1 MYKKRSGQTYY
12 TNRHSCFLLQYHI
25 VLVTKYR
32 RPVLTGP
39 VKDLVYRVIQDIFDE
54 KKLVILEMNGEADHI
69 HILFEAD
76 PFTAPGTLVNIIK
89 TKTSRYARKEYG
101 ETLLKEYYWKPLF
114 WSDSYFVTTVSENS
128 LQMVQG
134 DMDFK
139 LTYKEDKG
147 AVYWL
152 ESTPDT
158 LGKFPFP
165 FRLLVG
171 YLLEENK
178 ITVKW
183 RVENLGAMDMYF
195 QIGAHPAF
203 YFPEFDAATK
213 DRGFFVFDR
222 KSDLEYIM
230 PTEKGCVSP
239 ERHVLKLNKEG
250 LMPIDIHTF
259 DCDTYIFDNKQLK
272 KITLLD
278 KKKKP
283 HISLEFNSPL
293 VALWSPTKTHP
304 DCPFVCIE
312 PWYGRCDSVG
322 YSGELKDR
330 EWIQKLEPKET
341 FDVEYKIIIE

>member
-1 MYKKRSGQTYY
+1 METLSNSILTVQIAEHGAELQSIKKDGKEYLWQGDAKFWGRRSPVL
-12 TNRHSCFLLQYHI
+12 FPI
-25 VLVTKYR
+25 VGRVWNNKYR
-32 RPVLTGP
+32 HAGNTYEIG
-39 VKDLVYRVIQDIFDE
+39 QHGF
-54 KKLVILEMNGEADHI
+54 
-69 HILFEAD
+69 
-76 PFTAPGTLVNIIK
+76 
-89 TKTSRYARKEYG
+89 AR
-101 ETLLKEYYWKPLF
+101 
-114 WSDSYFVTTVSENS
+114 
-128 LQMVQG
+128 

-139 LTYKEDKG
+139 PTYKEDKG

-322 YSGELKDR
+322 YSGQLKDR

>member
-1 MYKKRSGQTYY
+1 METLSNSILTVQIAEHGAELQSIKKDGKEYLWQGDAKFWGRRSPVL
-12 TNRHSCFLLQYHI
+12 FPI
-25 VLVTKYR
+25 VGRVWNNKYR
-32 RPVLTGP
+32 HAGNTYEIG
-39 VKDLVYRVIQDIFDE
+39 QHGF
-54 KKLVILEMNGEADHI
+54 
-69 HILFEAD
+69 
-76 PFTAPGTLVNIIK
+76 
-89 TKTSRYARKEYG
+89 AR
-101 ETLLKEYYWKPLF
+101 
-114 WSDSYFVTTVSENS
+114 
-128 LQMVQG
+128 

-139 LTYKEDKG
+139 LTYKEDKE

>member
-1 MYKKRSGQTYY
+1 METLSNSILTVQIAEHGAELQSIKKDGKEYLWQGNAKFWGRRSPVL
-12 TNRHSCFLLQYHI
+12 FPI
-25 VLVTKYR
+25 VGRVWNNKYR
-32 RPVLTGP
+32 HAGNTYEIG
-39 VKDLVYRVIQDIFDE
+39 QHGF
-54 KKLVILEMNGEADHI
+54 
-69 HILFEAD
+69 
-76 PFTAPGTLVNIIK
+76 
-89 TKTSRYARKEYG
+89 AR
-101 ETLLKEYYWKPLF
+101 
-114 WSDSYFVTTVSENS
+114 
-128 LQMVQG
+128 

-139 LTYKEDKG
+139 LTYKEDEG

>member
-1 MYKKRSGQTYY
+1 METLSNSVLTVQIAEHGAELQSIKKDGKEYLWQGDAKFWGRRSPVL
-12 TNRHSCFLLQYHI
+12 FPI
-25 VLVTKYR
+25 VGRVWNNKYR
-32 RPVLTGP
+32 HAGNTYEIGQHGFAR
-39 VKDLVYRVIQDIFDE
+39 D
-54 KKLVILEMNGEADHI
+54 MN
-69 HILFEAD
+69 
-76 PFTAPGTLVNIIK
+76 
-89 TKTSRYARKEYG
+89 
-101 ETLLKEYYWKPLF
+101 
-114 WSDSYFVTTVSENS
+114 
-128 LQMVQG
+128 
-134 DMDFK
+134 FK
-139 LTYKEDKG
+139 QTYKEDKG

-203 YFPEFDAATK
+203 YFPKFDAATK

-230 PTEKGCVSP
+230 PIEKGCVSP

>member
-1 MYKKRSGQTYY
+1 METLSNSVLTVQIAKHGAELQSIKKDGKEYLWQGDAKFWGRRSP
-12 TNRHSCFLLQYHI
+12 
-25 VLVTKYR
+25 VLFPTVGRVWDNKYR
-32 RPVLTGP
+32 HAGNT
-39 VKDLVYRVIQDIFDE
+39 
-54 KKLVILEMNGEADHI
+54 
-69 HILFEAD
+69 FEIGQHG
-76 PFTAPGTLVNIIK
+76 F
-89 TKTSRYARKEYG
+89 AR
-101 ETLLKEYYWKPLF
+101 
-114 WSDSYFVTTVSENS
+114 
-128 LQMVQG
+128 

-139 LTYKEDKG
+139 LTYKEDEG

-183 RVENLGAMDMYF
+183 RVENLGVMDMYF

-203 YFPEFDAATK
+203 YFPGFDAATEE
-213 DRGFFVFDR
+213 RGFFVFDR
-222 KSDLEYIM
+222 KSDLEYTV

-239 ERHVLKLNKEG
+239 ERHALKLNKEG

-272 KITLLD
+272 KVTLLD
-278 KKKKP
+278 KKKNP
-283 HISLEFNSPL
+283 YISLEFDSPL
-293 VALWSPTKTHP
+293 VALWSPTKAHP

-330 EWIQKLEPKET
+330 EWIQKLESKEA

>member
-1 MYKKRSGQTYY
+1 METLSNSILTVQIAEHGAELQSIKKDGKEYLWQGDAKFWGRRSPVL
-12 TNRHSCFLLQYHI
+12 FPI
-25 VLVTKYR
+25 VGRVWNNKYR
-32 RPVLTGP
+32 HAGNTYEIG
-39 VKDLVYRVIQDIFDE
+39 QHGF
-54 KKLVILEMNGEADHI
+54 
-69 HILFEAD
+69 
-76 PFTAPGTLVNIIK
+76 
-89 TKTSRYARKEYG
+89 AR
-101 ETLLKEYYWKPLF
+101 
-114 WSDSYFVTTVSENS
+114 
-128 LQMVQG
+128 
-134 DMDFK
+134 DMDVK

>member
-1 MYKKRSGQTYY
+1 METLSNSILTVQIAEHGAELQSIKKDGKEYLWQGDAKFWGRRSPVL
-12 TNRHSCFLLQYHI
+12 FPI
-25 VLVTKYR
+25 VGRVWNNKYR
-32 RPVLTGP
+32 HAGNTYEIG
-39 VKDLVYRVIQDIFDE
+39 QHGF
-54 KKLVILEMNGEADHI
+54 AH
-69 HILFEAD
+69 
-76 PFTAPGTLVNIIK
+76 
-89 TKTSRYARKEYG
+89 
-101 ETLLKEYYWKPLF
+101 
-114 WSDSYFVTTVSENS
+114 
-128 LQMVQG
+128 

>member
-1 MYKKRSGQTYY
+1 METLSNSILTVQIAEHGAELQSIKKDGKEYLWQGDAKFWGRRSPVL
-12 TNRHSCFLLQYHI
+12 FPI
-25 VLVTKYR
+25 VGRVWNNKYR
-32 RPVLTGP
+32 HAGNTYEIG
-39 VKDLVYRVIQDIFDE
+39 QHGF
-54 KKLVILEMNGEADHI
+54 
-69 HILFEAD
+69 
-76 PFTAPGTLVNIIK
+76 
-89 TKTSRYARKEYG
+89 AR
-101 ETLLKEYYWKPLF
+101 
-114 WSDSYFVTTVSENS
+114 
-128 LQMVQG
+128 

-139 LTYKEDKG
+139 LTDKEDKG

>member
-1 MYKKRSGQTYY
+1 METLSNSILTVQIAEHGAELQSIKKDGKEYLWQGDAKFWGRRSPVL
-12 TNRHSCFLLQYHI
+12 FPI
-25 VLVTKYR
+25 VGRVWNNKYR
-32 RPVLTGP
+32 HAGNTYEIG
-39 VKDLVYRVIQDIFDE
+39 QHGF
-54 KKLVILEMNGEADHI
+54 
-69 HILFEAD
+69 
-76 PFTAPGTLVNIIK
+76 
-89 TKTSRYARKEYG
+89 AR
-101 ETLLKEYYWKPLF
+101 
-114 WSDSYFVTTVSENS
+114 
-128 LQMVQG
+128 

-139 LTYKEDKG
+139 LTYKEDKR

-230 PTEKGCVSP
+230 PIEKGCVSP

>member
-1 MYKKRSGQTYY
+1 METLSNSILTVQIAEHGAELQSIKKDGKEYLWQGDAKFWGRRSPVL
-12 TNRHSCFLLQYHI
+12 FPI
-25 VLVTKYR
+25 VGRVWNNKYR
-32 RPVLTGP
+32 HAGNTYEIG
-39 VKDLVYRVIQDIFDE
+39 QHGF
-54 KKLVILEMNGEADHI
+54 
-69 HILFEAD
+69 
-76 PFTAPGTLVNIIK
+76 
-89 TKTSRYARKEYG
+89 ARD
-101 ETLLKEYYWKPLF
+101 T
-114 WSDSYFVTTVSENS
+114 
-128 LQMVQG
+128 
-134 DMDFK
+134 DFK

>member
-1 MYKKRSGQTYY
+1 METLSNSVLTVQIAEHGAELQSIKKDGKEYLWQGDAKFWGRRSPVL
-12 TNRHSCFLLQYHI
+12 FPI
-25 VLVTKYR
+25 VGRVWNNKYR
-32 RPVLTGP
+32 HAGNTYEIGQHGFAR
-39 VKDLVYRVIQDIFDE
+39 D
-54 KKLVILEMNGEADHI
+54 MN
-69 HILFEAD
+69 L
-76 PFTAPGTLVNIIK
+76 
-89 TKTSRYARKEYG
+89 
-101 ETLLKEYYWKPLF
+101 
-114 WSDSYFVTTVSENS
+114 
-128 LQMVQG
+128 
-134 DMDFK
+134 K

-203 YFPEFDAATK
+203 YFPKFDAATK

-230 PTEKGCVSP
+230 PIEKGCVSP

>member
-1 MYKKRSGQTYY
+1 METLSNSILTVQIAEHGAELQSIKKDGKEYLWQGDAKFWGRRSPVL
-12 TNRHSCFLLQYHI
+12 FPI
-25 VLVTKYR
+25 VGRVWNNKYR
-32 RPVLTGP
+32 HAGNTYEIG
-39 VKDLVYRVIQDIFDE
+39 QHGF
-54 KKLVILEMNGEADHI
+54 
-69 HILFEAD
+69 
-76 PFTAPGTLVNIIK
+76 
-89 TKTSRYARKEYG
+89 AR
-101 ETLLKEYYWKPLF
+101 
-114 WSDSYFVTTVSENS
+114 
-128 LQMVQG
+128 

-139 LTYKEDKG
+139 LTYKEDKR

-165 FRLLVG
+165 FRLLVE

-259 DCDTYIFDNKQLK
+259 DCDTYIVDNKQLK

>member
-1 MYKKRSGQTYY
+1 METLSNSILTVQIAEHSAELQSIKKDGKEYLWQGDAKFWGRRSPVL
-12 TNRHSCFLLQYHI
+12 FPI
-25 VLVTKYR
+25 VGRVWNNKYR
-32 RPVLTGP
+32 HAGNTYEIG
-39 VKDLVYRVIQDIFDE
+39 QHGF
-54 KKLVILEMNGEADHI
+54 
-69 HILFEAD
+69 
-76 PFTAPGTLVNIIK
+76 
-89 TKTSRYARKEYG
+89 AR
-101 ETLLKEYYWKPLF
+101 
-114 WSDSYFVTTVSENS
+114 
-128 LQMVQG
+128 

-272 KITLLD
+272 KNNLT
-278 KKKKP
+278 
-283 HISLEFNSPL
+283 
-293 VALWSPTKTHP
+293 
-304 DCPFVCIE
+304 
-312 PWYGRCDSVG
+312 G
-322 YSGELKDR
+322 
-330 EWIQKLEPKET
+330 
-341 FDVEYKIIIE
+341 

>member
-1 MYKKRSGQTYY
+1 METLSNSILTVQIAEHGAELQSIKKDGKEYLWQGDAKFWGRRSPVL
-12 TNRHSCFLLQYHI
+12 FPI
-25 VLVTKYR
+25 VGRVWNNKYR
-32 RPVLTGP
+32 HAGNTYEIG
-39 VKDLVYRVIQDIFDE
+39 QHGF
-54 KKLVILEMNGEADHI
+54 
-69 HILFEAD
+69 
-76 PFTAPGTLVNIIK
+76 
-89 TKTSRYARKEYG
+89 AR
-101 ETLLKEYYWKPLF
+101 
-114 WSDSYFVTTVSENS
+114 
-128 LQMVQG
+128 

-139 LTYKEDKG
+139 LTYKEDKR

-259 DCDTYIFDNKQLK
+259 DCDTYIVDNKQLK

>member
-1 MYKKRSGQTYY
+1 MW
-12 TNRHSCFLLQYHI
+12 NN
-25 VLVTKYR
+25 KYR
-32 RPVLTGP
+32 HAGNTYEIGQHGFAR
-39 VKDLVYRVIQDIFDE
+39 D
-54 KKLVILEMNGEADHI
+54 MN
-69 HILFEAD
+69 
-76 PFTAPGTLVNIIK
+76 
-89 TKTSRYARKEYG
+89 
-101 ETLLKEYYWKPLF
+101 
-114 WSDSYFVTTVSENS
+114 
-128 LQMVQG
+128 
-134 DMDFK
+134 FK

-203 YFPEFDAATK
+203 YFPKFDAATK

-230 PTEKGCVSP
+230 PIEKGCVSP

-330 EWIQKLEPKET
+330 EWKQKLEPKET

>member
-1 MYKKRSGQTYY
+1 METLSNSILTVQIAEHGAELQSIKKDGKEYLWQGDAKFWGRRSPVL
-12 TNRHSCFLLQYHI
+12 FPI
-25 VLVTKYR
+25 VGRVWNNKYR
-32 RPVLTGP
+32 HAGNTYEIG
-39 VKDLVYRVIQDIFDE
+39 QHGF
-54 KKLVILEMNGEADHI
+54 
-69 HILFEAD
+69 
-76 PFTAPGTLVNIIK
+76 
-89 TKTSRYARKEYG
+89 AR
-101 ETLLKEYYWKPLF
+101 
-114 WSDSYFVTTVSENS
+114 
-128 LQMVQG
+128 

-139 LTYKEDKG
+139 LTYKEDKR

-203 YFPEFDAATK
+203 YFPKFDAATK

-230 PTEKGCVSP
+230 PIEKGCVSP

>member
-1 MYKKRSGQTYY
+1 METLSNSILTVQIAEHGAELQSIKKDGKEYLWQGDAKFWGRRSPVL
-12 TNRHSCFLLQYHI
+12 FPI
-25 VLVTKYR
+25 VGRVWNNKYR
-32 RPVLTGP
+32 HAGNTYEIG
-39 VKDLVYRVIQDIFDE
+39 QHGF
-54 KKLVILEMNGEADHI
+54 
-69 HILFEAD
+69 
-76 PFTAPGTLVNIIK
+76 
-89 TKTSRYARKEYG
+89 AR
-101 ETLLKEYYWKPLF
+101 
-114 WSDSYFVTTVSENS
+114 
-128 LQMVQG
+128 

-139 LTYKEDKG
+139 LTYKEDKR

>member
-1 MYKKRSGQTYY
+1 METLSNSILTVQIAEHGAELQSIKKDGKEYLWQGDAKFWGRRSPVL
-12 TNRHSCFLLQYHI
+12 FPI
-25 VLVTKYR
+25 VGRVWNNKYR
-32 RPVLTGP
+32 HAGNTYEIG
-39 VKDLVYRVIQDIFDE
+39 QHGF
-54 KKLVILEMNGEADHI
+54 
-69 HILFEAD
+69 
-76 PFTAPGTLVNIIK
+76 
-89 TKTSRYARKEYG
+89 AR
-101 ETLLKEYYWKPLF
+101 
-114 WSDSYFVTTVSENS
+114 
-128 LQMVQG
+128 

-139 LTYKEDKG
+139 LTYKEYKG

>member
-1 MYKKRSGQTYY
+1 MLETLSNSILTVQIAEHGAELQSIKKDGKEYLWQGDAKFWGRRSPVL
-12 TNRHSCFLLQYHI
+12 FPI
-25 VLVTKYR
+25 VGRVWNNKYR
-32 RPVLTGP
+32 HAGNTYEIG
-39 VKDLVYRVIQDIFDE
+39 QHGF
-54 KKLVILEMNGEADHI
+54 
-69 HILFEAD
+69 
-76 PFTAPGTLVNIIK
+76 
-89 TKTSRYARKEYG
+89 AR
-101 ETLLKEYYWKPLF
+101 
-114 WSDSYFVTTVSENS
+114 
-128 LQMVQG
+128 

-147 AVYWL
+147 SVYWL

-239 ERHVLKLNKEG
+239 ERHV
-250 LMPIDIHTF
+250 
-259 DCDTYIFDNKQLK
+259 
-272 KITLLD
+272 
-278 KKKKP
+278 
-283 HISLEFNSPL
+283 
-293 VALWSPTKTHP
+293 
-304 DCPFVCIE
+304 
-312 PWYGRCDSVG
+312 
-322 YSGELKDR
+322 
-330 EWIQKLEPKET
+330 
-341 FDVEYKIIIE
+341 

>member
-1 MYKKRSGQTYY
+1 METLSNSILTVQIAEHGAELQSIKKDGKEYLWQGDAKFWGRRSPVL
-12 TNRHSCFLLQYHI
+12 FPI
-25 VLVTKYR
+25 VGRVWNNKYR
-32 RPVLTGP
+32 HAGNTYEIG
-39 VKDLVYRVIQDIFDE
+39 QHGF
-54 KKLVILEMNGEADHI
+54 
-69 HILFEAD
+69 
-76 PFTAPGTLVNIIK
+76 
-89 TKTSRYARKEYG
+89 AR
-101 ETLLKEYYWKPLF
+101 
-114 WSDSYFVTTVSENS
+114 D
-128 LQMVQG
+128 MV
-134 DMDFK
+134 FK

-259 DCDTYIFDNKQLK
+259 DCDTYIFANKQLK

>member
-1 MYKKRSGQTYY
+1 METLSNSILTVQIAEHGAELQSIKKDGKEYLWQGNAKFWGRRSPVL
-12 TNRHSCFLLQYHI
+12 FPI
-25 VLVTKYR
+25 VGRVWNNKYR
-32 RPVLTGP
+32 HAGNTYEIG
-39 VKDLVYRVIQDIFDE
+39 QHGF
-54 KKLVILEMNGEADHI
+54 
-69 HILFEAD
+69 
-76 PFTAPGTLVNIIK
+76 
-89 TKTSRYARKEYG
+89 AR
-101 ETLLKEYYWKPLF
+101 
-114 WSDSYFVTTVSENS
+114 
-128 LQMVQG
+128 

-139 LTYKEDKG
+139 LTYKEYKG